1 MSAAE
6 VSTAGAV
13 TAGAV
18 TAGAV
23 TAGAVTAG
31 ATTAGVPSRP
41 VPGWAWR
48 FFWSEVR
55 LVAGRRRNQA
65 GLAVL
70 AAVPVVVAFAV
81 RNLL

>member
-18 TAGAV
+18 T
-23 TAGAVTAG
+23 TGAVTAG

-55 LVAGRRRNQA
+55 LIAGRLTDDVRRLQA
-65 GLAVL
+65 
-70 AAVPVVVAFAV
+70 PPP
-81 RNLL
+81 